1 MAIVSYLRLVL
12 LREVINKSIFI
23 IHGMDNDAKSKY
35 MRGVLW
41 IQNSNFW
48 LWKTEKQLDKKK
60 QQVDGLTPDL
70 SFVLIV
76 NPLL

>member
-1 MAIVSYLRLVL
+1 MSYLSPVL

-41 IQNSNFW
+41 IQNSNFGCGKPKNNW
-48 LWKTEKQLDKKK
+48 TKK
-60 QQVDGLTPDL
+60 QQQIDGLTPDL

>member
-1 MAIVSYLRLVL
+1 
-12 LREVINKSIFI
+12 
-23 IHGMDNDAKSKY
+23 MDNDAKSKY